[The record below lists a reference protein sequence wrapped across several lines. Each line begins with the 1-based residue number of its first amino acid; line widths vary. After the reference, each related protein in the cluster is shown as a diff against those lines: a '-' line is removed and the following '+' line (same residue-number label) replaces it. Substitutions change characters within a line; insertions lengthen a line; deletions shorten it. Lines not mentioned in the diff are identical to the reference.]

1 MKPKSL
7 SLILLLSSLGSI
19 TAIADTHIVSGVNL
33 DNITESTTFYDNGK
47 GYYWTWPQLSS
58 RLESKYNANNKSYS
72 FLGEWESY
80 TTGAGGDY
88 STSQITGLTNDADTC
103 WYNVSANLI
112 TYWQTVY
119 GVFYTGTKPLQTGY
133 TYDKSLLSDFGG
145 TQSLQIGKLMYDNWQ
160 DEAGSLKMA
169 ASWYFCGDTSWSN
182 LKTSADSAGYFKD
195 YFGDSSTGNYHAT
208 VDYTFFGTRSG
219 SGDLSASTMTLQS
232 VTTAFS
238 DAFGFTDD
246 GEADA
251 GKLGYLG
258 ISPFV
263 NGDSIGHALTCYGYN
278 TDENGVIQSLIVTN
292 SDDLE
297 YRTLELFLKIEQGNL
312 YLYSDKELTERWK
325 YAGTDWYIDELSFI
339 ETPEELKAMLEKYK
353 DAANNQVWN
362 GQLAQWNEEY
372 DIQPDAE
379 TLPTEKTGWD
389 VYVEEGDHSGYFHTY
404 YDATRGI
411 SFDDHAG
418 SNQSIAINGTVKAG
432 TMNLSANTYNYEFH
446 ATNPDDKIIVSNL
459 YKDGTADVE
468 FSGMTVTSQGYTNI
482 SNGVLKLTNGA
493 WLEGHMVEI
502 QPHSTLLLD
511 NGNVTS
517 MTGVF
522 NIYNKGALEIGAGGG
537 KVNSSLT
544 LKDGAE
550 LIFNLTNTNTDSA
563 ALTLSGNLTIEGIA
577 NFLFNE
583 QDLVHEHQYML
594 IAFANGWESSDQINN
609 ITLGTGTLNYSDNIL
624 YYTYL
629 KSTELTWDT
638 LAEGTWSS
646 NNWDGEAQSTHSAN
660 VTFGRDAT
668 VTVAGT
674 VSPGKITIND
684 GKSVTLLAG
693 DNAAISG
700 RRSVS
705 VGEHAAL
712 NSQLALEG
720 YSINLSNGSTLTY
733 DLSTQ
738 NTISSIDMAEGSA
751 LVLAEQTGSTNTEH
765 VISDANRLAGNINIQ
780 SGNNLSFALKEN
792 KEITGTITA
801 AEGTNL
807 SFTNSSS
814 SQDITYTLATGTD
827 MIDGTINVGGVAD
840 ARGTTL
846 CTTGASDAA
855 FNLTEK
861 GTLQLTGGTTD
872 TPVAFTG
879 TVEGNGTLLVDENA
893 SVHLN
898 VSNNK
903 TGLSNTT
910 TLLVQGNA
918 TIGANGTWVSN
929 GKGGIASGLSTAI
942 TNNIIVDAGSVNAW
956 LDCSVSNSPLN
967 MPNLTLDNG
976 GSFNIKTSFSKY
988 EGGKTIKATIEQ
1000 LTIGEGGGKF
1010 GIYSDFRGSYYARP
1024 NAEVEINTLKGT
1036 GDVTIYGHSVYDA
1049 KTQVYKLGDT
1059 TAYTGDIT
1067 VEAHTAGSLNINSLH
1082 ITALEFSEDTTMN
1095 GSITVDG
1102 ERYNSRSYTY
1112 YNNSYKLNDFQHRAM
1127 LGINADVSIGGLDGN
1142 DGAYLYA
1149 GALAST
1155 DVTRGTMVLVNDAN
1169 ETPLYAYADTATEAA
1184 NVANAIS
1191 KEHHTLTINSGADH
1205 NFAGIVMGGVSI
1217 TKQGNGTQTFSGDVS
1232 RMDGS
1237 LSVQAGKLSFTAETA
1252 LNIQNLSI
1260 TAGATLQS
1268 PATIHV
1274 TGDAAFVAGT
1284 DIAALHRATSV
1295 SHTDLNLQGTA
1306 TVDADLNLAMADSLT
1321 MGAVVDMMS
1330 NELTLSTTPITL
1342 NLMLNDAAPDT
1353 TFDLVLFTNVSQLN
1367 LGEAA
1372 LDFGSRDANLFFTSD
1387 YITEDTTLVY
1397 ANDYTISLHNLRVI
1411 PEPATATLSM
1421 LALAALAMR
1430 RRRK

>member
-47 GYYWTWPQLSS
+47 GYYWTRSKLSS
-58 RLESKYNANNKSYS
+58 QLESKYNANNKSYS

-80 TTGAGGDY
+80 TTGAGGIY

-133 TYDKSLLSDFGG
+133 TYDKSLVSDFGG

-195 YFGDSSTGNYHAT
+195 YFGDSSTGNYHTT
-208 VDYTFFGTRSG
+208 VDTTFFGSRAG

-258 ISPFV
+258 I
-263 NGDSIGHALTCYGYN
+263 DSSKGGHALTCYGYN

-312 YLYSDKELTERWK
+312 YLYSDKELTERWE

-362 GQLAQWNEEY
+362 GQLTQWNEEY

-379 TLPTEKTGWD
+379 TQPTEKTGWD

-482 SNGVLKLTNGA
+482 SSGVLKLTNGA
-493 WLEGHMVEI
+493 CLVGHMVEI

-511 NGNVTS
+511 NGNVT
-517 MTGVF
+517 TGVF

-537 KVNSSLT
+537 KINSSLT

-550 LIFNLTNTNTDSA
+550 LIFNLTNTNTASA

-583 QDLVHEHQYML
+583 LDLVHEHQYML
-594 IAFANGWESSDQINN
+594 IAFTNGWESSDQINN

-629 KSTELTWDT
+629 KSTELTWGT

-674 VSPGKITIND
+674 VSPGKITINA

-720 YSINLSNGSTLTY
+720 YSINLNNGATLTY
-733 DLSTQ
+733 NLGTQ

-751 LVLAEQTGSTNTEH
+751 LVLAEQTGTTNTEH
-765 VISDANRLAGNINIQ
+765 VICDANRLAGNINIQ

-814 SQDITYTLATGTD
+814 SQDITYTLAAGTD

-855 FNLTEK
+855 FNLAEK

-879 TVEGNGTLLVDENA
+879 TVEGSGTLLVDENA

-910 TLLVQGNA
+910 TLLVQGHA

-976 GSFNIKTSFSKY
+976 GSFNIKTSFSTY

-1000 LTIGEGGGKF
+1000 LTIEEGGGKF

-1067 VEAHTAGSLNINSLH
+1067 VKSNIDSSYNIYSLH
-1082 ITALEFSEDTTMN
+1082 ITALEFSENTAMS
-1095 GSITVDG
+1095 GSITING
-1102 ERYNSRSYTY
+1102 ERYNSSSYII
-1112 YNNSYKLNDFQHRAM
+1112 YNSSHKLNDFQHRAM

-1155 DVTRGTMVLVNDAN
+1155 DVTRGTMVLVNDAAGN
-1169 ETPLYAYADTATEAA
+1169 PLYAYADTATEAA

-1274 TGDAAFVAGT
+1274 TGDAAFIAGS
-1284 DIAALHRATSV
+1284 DIAALYRATSV

-1321 MGAVVDMMS
+1321 MGAVVDMMD

-1421 LALAALAMR
+1421 LALAALTMR

>member
-19 TAIADTHIVSGVNL
+19 TAIADTHLVSGVNL

-47 GYYWTWPQLSS
+47 GYYWTWSKLSS
-58 RLESKYNANNKSYS
+58 QLESKYNANNKSYS

-80 TTGAGGDY
+80 TTGAGGVY
-88 STSQITGLTNDADTC
+88 STSQINGLTQDADTC

-133 TYDKSLLSDFGG
+133 TYDKSLVSDFGG
-145 TQSLQIGKLMYDNWQ
+145 TQSLQVGKLMYDNWQ
-160 DEAGSLKMA
+160 NAGGYLEMA

-219 SGDLSASTMTLQS
+219 SGDLSVANMTLES

-258 ISPFV
+258 I
-263 NGDSIGHALTCYGYN
+263 DSSKGGHALTCYGYN

-312 YLYSDKELTERWK
+312 YLYSDKELTERWE

-339 ETPEELKAMLEKYK
+339 ETTEELKAMLEKYR

-389 VYVEEGDHSGYFHTY
+389 VYVEAGDHSGYFHTY
-404 YDATRGI
+404 YDSARGI

-418 SNQSIAINGTVKAG
+418 SNQSIAINGTVRAG
-432 TMNLSANTYNYEFH
+432 TMNLSANTYKYEFH
-446 ATNPDDKIIVSNL
+446 AANQGDSLIVSNL
-459 YKDGTADVE
+459 YKDGMADVE

-482 SNGVLKLTNGA
+482 SNGVLKLSNGA
-493 WLEGHMVEI
+493 WLVGRMVEI

-537 KVNSSLT
+537 KINSSLT

-550 LIFNLTNTNTDSA
+550 LIFNLTNTNTASA

-583 QDLVHEHQYML
+583 QDLIHEQQYLL
-594 IAFANGWESSDQINN
+594 IAFTNGWESSDQINN

-629 KSTELTWDT
+629 KSTELTWGT

-646 NNWDGEAQSTHSAN
+646 NNWDGGEQSTAAAN

-668 VTVAGT
+668 VTVTGT

-705 VGEHAAL
+705 VGENAAL

-720 YSINLSNGSTLTY
+720 YSINLSNGSILTY
-733 DLSTQ
+733 NLGTQ

-751 LVLAEQTGSTNTEH
+751 LVLAEQTGTTNTEH
-765 VISDANRLAGNINIQ
+765 VICDANRLAGNINIQ

-814 SQDITYTLATGTD
+814 SQDITYTLAAGTD
-827 MIDGTINVGGVAD
+827 MIDGTIHVGSVAD

-846 CTTGASDAA
+846 CTSGASDAA
-855 FNLTEK
+855 FKLAEK

-872 TPVAFTG
+872 APVAFTG
-879 TVEGNGTLLVDENA
+879 TVEGSGTLLVDENA

-903 TGLSNTT
+903 TGLSSTT
-910 TLLVQGNA
+910 TLLVQGHA

-929 GKGGIASGLSTAI
+929 GNGGKASGLSTSI
-942 TNNIIVDAGSVNAW
+942 TNNIVVDAGSVNAW

-976 GSFNIKTSFSKY
+976 GSFNIKTSFSTY
-988 EGGKTIKATIEQ
+988 EGDKTIKATIGQ
-1000 LTIGEGGGKF
+1000 LTVGEGGGRF
-1010 GIYSDFRGSYYARP
+1010 GIHSDFRGSYYARP

-1067 VEAHTAGSLNINSLH
+1067 VKSNIDSSYNIYSLH
-1082 ITALEFSEDTTMN
+1082 ITALEFSENTAMS

-1102 ERYNSRSYTY
+1102 ERYNSHSYII
-1112 YNNSYKLNDFQHRAM
+1112 YNSSHKLNDFQHRAM

-1155 DVTRGTMVLVNDAN
+1155 DVTRGTMVLVNDAAGN
-1169 ETPLYAYADTATEAA
+1169 PLYAYADTATEAA

-1284 DIAALHRATSV
+1284 DIAALYRATSV

-1306 TVDADLNLAMADSLT
+1306 TVDTDLNLAMADSLT

-1330 NELTLSTTPITL
+1330 NELTLGTTPITL

-1367 LGEAA
+1367 LSEAA
-1372 LDFGSRDANLFFTSD
+1372 LGFGSWDANRFFTSD

>member
-33 DNITESTTFYDNGK
+33 GNITESATFYDNGK
-47 GYYWTWPQLSS
+47 GYYWTWSKLSS
-58 RLESKYNANNKSYS
+58 QLESKYNANNESYS

-80 TTGAGGDY
+80 TTGAGGVY
-88 STSQITGLTNDADTC
+88 STSQINGLTQDANTC
-103 WYNVSANLI
+103 WHNVSANLI
-112 TYWQTVY
+112 TYWQTAY

-145 TQSLQIGKLMYDNWQ
+145 TQSLQVGKLMYDNWQ
-160 DEAGSLKMA
+160 NAGGYLEMA

-219 SGDLSASTMTLQS
+219 SGDLSAANMTLES

-246 GEADA
+246 GEADV

-258 ISPFV
+258 I
-263 NGDSIGHALTCYGYN
+263 DSSKGGHALTCYGYN

-339 ETPEELKAMLEKYK
+339 ETTEELKAMLEKYK

-379 TLPTEKTGWD
+379 TLPTENTGWD
-389 VYVEEGDHSGYFHTY
+389 VYVEEGEHSGYFHTY

-446 ATNPDDKIIVSNL
+446 AANQGDSLIVSNL
-459 YKDGTADVE
+459 YKDGMADVE
-468 FSGMTVTSQGYTNI
+468 FSGVTVTSQGYTNI
-482 SNGVLKLTNGA
+482 SNGVLKLSNGA
-493 WLEGHMVEI
+493 WLVGRMVEI

-537 KVNSSLT
+537 KINSSLT

-550 LIFNLTNTNTDSA
+550 LIFNLTNTNTASA

-583 QDLVHEHQYML
+583 QDLIHEQQYML
-594 IAFANGWESSDQINN
+594 IAFTNGWKSSDQINN
-609 ITLGTGTLNYSDNIL
+609 ITLGTGTLSYSDNIL

-629 KSTELTWDT
+629 KSTELTWGT

-646 NNWDGEAQSTHSAN
+646 NNWDGGEQSTAAAN

-668 VTVAGT
+668 VTVTGT

-733 DLSTQ
+733 NLSTQ

-765 VISDANRLAGNINIQ
+765 VICDANRLAGNINIQ

-814 SQDITYTLATGTD
+814 SQDITYTLAAGTD
-827 MIDGTINVGGVAD
+827 MIAGTINVGSETD

-846 CTTGASDAA
+846 CTSGASDAA
-855 FNLTEK
+855 FNLAEK
-861 GTLQLTGGTTD
+861 GTLQLTGGTID

-879 TVEGNGTLLVDENA
+879 TVEGSGTLLVDEKA

-903 TGLSNTT
+903 TGLSSTT
-910 TLLVQGNA
+910 TLLVQGHA

-929 GKGGIASGLSTAI
+929 GEGGIASGLSTAI
-942 TNNIIVDAGSVNAW
+942 TNNIVVDAGSVNAW

-976 GSFNIKTSFSKY
+976 GSFNIKTTFSKD
-988 EGGKTIKATIEQ
+988 ESGKTIKATIGQ
-1000 LTIGEGGGKF
+1000 LTVGEGGGKF
-1010 GIYSDFRGSYYARP
+1010 GIHSDSRKSYYPPCP

-1049 KTQVYKLGDT
+1049 KTQVYKLGNT

-1067 VEAHTAGSLNINSLH
+1067 VEAHTAGSLNIDSLH

-1102 ERYNSRSYTY
+1102 ERYNSSSYTY
-1112 YNNSYKLNDFQHRAM
+1112 FNNSHKLNDFQHRAM

-1155 DVTRGTMVLVNDAN
+1155 DIACGTMVLVNDAN

-1184 NVANAIS
+1184 NVANAIR

-1237 LSVQAGKLSFTAETA
+1237 LNIQAGKLSFTAETA

-1274 TGDAAFVAGT
+1274 TGDAAFIAGS
-1284 DIAALHRATSV
+1284 DIAALYRATSV
-1295 SHTDLNLQGTA
+1295 SPTDLNLQGTA
-1306 TVDADLNLAMADSLT
+1306 TVNADLNLAMADSLT

-1330 NELTLSTTPITL
+1330 YELTLGTTPITL

-1372 LDFGSRDANLFFTSD
+1372 LGFGSWDANLFFTSD

-1411 PEPATATLSM
+1411 PEPGTATLSM
-1421 LALAALAMR
+1421 LALAALTMCR
-1430 RRRK
+1430 RRRH